1 MKQTQLLFLVLT
13 WLSCVTLTNA
23 QSLTIETNPTDLP
36 DELSSMALLGSSG
49 NGRYLY
55 GALRGRGFALDRR
68 QTSTPSMATRRPL
81 ARLSAYLL
89 TAGLSCRQ
97 HRLASSLDYLMGLY

>member
-55 GALRGRGFALDRR
+55 GALRGRGFALDTKTNKYAIYGDDHLR
-68 QTSTPSMATRRPL
+68 
-81 ARLSAYLL
+81 
-89 TAGLSCRQ
+89 GCR
-97 HRLASSLDYLMGLY
+97 HIF